1 MKYVYPAVF
10 TAEPEGSYGV
20 LFPDLPGCVT
30 CGDNLADAI
39 DMGRDALVMWICD
52 AEDKNEIIPKPS
64 KLTEILYDKKASF
77 INLID
82 ADTNAYRQQND
93 NRSVKKTLTLPAWLN
108 IKAEKAGVNFS
119 QILQEALKKHLNIEG
134 R

>member
-10 TAEPEGSYGV
+10 TLESAGGYSV

-39 DMGRDALVMWICD
+39 DMGRDALAMWICD
-52 AEDKNEIIPKPS
+52 AEDKNEMIPKPA
-64 KLTEILYDKKASF
+64 KLTKIQFDKKASF